1 MKAFKVVGIIILLLA
16 GLILIVPL
24 FMPETSSVKATKSIE
39 ASPITVFRQ
48 VNKLKNWKNW
58 SPFENDSTMVN
69 AFEGSEQGVGAIRS
83 WDGKKAGTGKMTIV
97 ESEPYTKITNK
108 LEFADSQGIG
118 SWKFD
123 QQGDS
128 VIVSWE
134 ITIKDLSYP
143 FARLMGPVMK
153 YAMEPLLNS
162 GLSSLKEYCEKQTK
176 PAIINIIDTEGISG
190 LAIYDSVRVAG
201 IGNLLEMNYGS
212 LMNYIKK
219 RKYSIAGAPIAV
231 YHNWD
236 PMGYIRISAFIPLE
250 GKFNG
255 KGNIKEFNIVPGK
268 AVFTKHFGGYD
279 SGDTHWA
286 IEDYLKDFNIK
297 TKDFIWE
304 EYITDPATEPDSTKW
319 QTNIYYPIKE

>member
-1 MKAFKVVGIIILLLA
+1 MKAFKVVGIIIVLLA

-24 FMPETSSVKATKSIE
+24 FLPMTSSVKATKSIE

-69 AFEGSEQGVGAIRS
+69 TFEGNDRGVGAIRS
-83 WDGKKAGTGKMTIV
+83 WSGDKAGTGKMTIV

-108 LEFADSQGIG
+108 LEFADSKGIG

-134 ITIKDLSYP
+134 LTIKDLSYP
-143 FARLMGPVMK
+143 FARLMGPLMK
-153 YAMEPLLNS
+153 YAMDPLMNS
-162 GLSSLKEYCEKQTK
+162 GLSSLKEYCENQPK
-176 PAIINIIDTEGISG
+176 PADIKIIDTDMISG
-190 LAIYDSVRVAG
+190 LAIYDSAKVAE
-201 IGNLLEMNYGS
+201 IGNLLEKNYGS
-212 LMNYIKK
+212 LMDYISK

-236 PMGYIRISAFIPLE
+236 PMGYTRISAFIPLE
-250 GKFNG
+250 GKYSG
-255 KGNIKEFNIVPGK
+255 KGSIKDFNIVAGK

-279 SGDTHWA
+279 TGDTHWA

-297 TKDFIWE
+297 TKDFIWQ
-304 EYITDPATEPDSTKW
+304 EYVTDPKTEPDSTKW
-319 QTNIYYPIKE
+319 QTNIYYPIK